1 MRLATHLLRSL
12 VPLGLV
18 GGLVLSA
25 ATQVEAAGGL
35 GRQGRPLANLPPQG
49 GVDAPQARAE
59 TGASRDDRN
68 AAGTPPSRQIDWRT
82 MLPAVTL
89 RGRA

>member
-1 MRLATHLLRSL
+1 MRLATHFLRSL

-18 GGLVLSA
+18 GGLMLSV
-25 ATQVEAAGGL
+25 ATQGEAVE
-35 GRQGRPLANLPPQG
+35 GRDRGGRPLANIPPEG
-49 GVDAPQARAE
+49 SVDVPQVRAE
-59 TGASRDDRN
+59 TGAPHVDRN
-68 AAGTPPSRQIDWRT
+68 AASRPPSRHIDWRA

>member
-1 MRLATHLLRSL
+1 MRLATHFLRSL

-25 ATQVEAAGGL
+25 ATQGEAVEDQD
-35 GRQGRPLANLPPQG
+35 RRGRPLANIPPQG
-49 GVDAPQARAE
+49 GVGVPQVRAE
-59 TGASRDDRN
+59 TGVLHVDRSAASS
-68 AAGTPPSRQIDWRT
+68 PLSRHIDWRA
-82 MLPAVTL
+82 MLPAITL